1 MGELTAERI
10 HIIGI
15 GGAGMSALAKVL
27 HGRGVAVSGSDVRW
41 SAALA
46 SLADLGM
53 EVWSGHRTDAL
64 TGVDLVVA
72 SSAVPDRDPEWS
84 EAVSAGIE
92 TWRRPQ
98 LLHALTASLPT
109 IGVTGTHGKTSST
122 AMLVS
127 AVHALGIAPTFVVG
141 GELVGYRTNAAV
153 GSDPMFILEV
163 DEAFGTFEHVVLEG
177 LVVTNV
183 EAEHLD
189 HFGSVEE
196 LENAFARVVR
206 RVNGPVVV
214 CTDDPGAARLATRV
228 PGITFGFA
236 DGTDWTIGRV
246 SERDGSSSFSL
257 KGRGSV
263 VDVELPRLGR
273 HMVRNAAG
281 VLALLAELGH
291 DPAVA
296 ASGIADFGGVKR
308 RFEHRGTVRDVTV
321 IDDYAHHP
329 TEVAATIIEAS
340 QRGGGRVVAV
350 FQPHLYSRTQHF
362 ADAFGLALAR
372 ADVVIVT
379 DIYGSREDPI
389 PGVTGRLVADAAVRA
404 GAEHV
409 EFIQHLS
416 DVPDIVAANVEPGDL
431 VLTMGA
437 GDITVIGPE
446 ILAVIEA
453 TR

>member
-1 MGELTAERI
+1 
-10 HIIGI
+10 
-15 GGAGMSALAKVL
+15 
-27 HGRGVAVSGSDVRW
+27 
-41 SAALA
+41 
-46 SLADLGM
+46 
-53 EVWSGHRTDAL
+53 
-64 TGVDLVVA
+64 
-72 SSAVPDRDPEWS
+72 
-84 EAVSAGIE
+84 
-92 TWRRPQ
+92 
-98 LLHALTASLPT
+98 
-109 IGVTGTHGKTSST
+109 
-122 AMLVS
+122 
-127 AVHALGIAPTFVVG
+127 
-141 GELVGYRTNAAV
+141 
-153 GSDPMFILEV
+153 
-163 DEAFGTFEHVVLEG
+163 
-177 LVVTNV
+177 
-183 EAEHLD
+183 
-189 HFGSVEE
+189 
-196 LENAFARVVR
+196 
-206 RVNGPVVV
+206 
-214 CTDDPGAARLATRV
+214 
-228 PGITFGFA
+228 
-236 DGTDWTIGRV
+236 
-246 SERDGSSSFSL
+246 
-257 KGRGSV
+257 
-263 VDVELPRLGR
+263 
-273 HMVRNAAG
+273 
-281 VLALLAELGH
+281 
-291 DPAVA
+291 
-296 ASGIADFGGVKR
+296 
-308 RFEHRGTVRDVTV
+308 V